1 MTRLLRIGLTGGIA
15 SGKSAVSARFR
26 ELGVAVIDADE
37 SARRVVAPGTPGLDG
52 IVCQFGPD
60 LLDADGNLDRRRL
73 RTLIFSDPDK
83 RRTLE
88 SLLHPLIHADM
99 EREARL
105 ATGPY
110 VVMVIPLLVE
120 GGSRDRVD
128 RILVV
133 DVPEPMQLERL
144 QARDGASLHQ
154 ARAMLGAQAT
164 REKRLQ
170 AADDILQNVGTL
182 AELRGRTD
190 ALHQRYLQL
199 AAAKP

>member
-1 MTRLLRIGLTGGIA
+1 MTRPLRIGLTGGIA
-15 SGKSAVSARFR
+15 SGKSSVSARFR
-26 ELGVAVIDADE
+26 ELGVSVIDADE
-37 SARRVVAPGTPGLDG
+37 SARRVVAPGTPGLAA
-52 IVCQFGPD
+52 VLREFGPD

-73 RTLIFSDPDK
+73 RTLVFSDPDK
-83 RRTLE
+83 RRSLE
-88 SLLHPLIHADM
+88 SILHPLIHADM
-99 EREARL
+99 EREATL

-110 VVMVIPLLVE
+110 LIMVIPLLVE
-120 GGSRDRVD
+120 RASRNRVD

-133 DVPEPMQLERL
+133 DVPEPLQLERL
-144 QARDGASLHQ
+144 QARDGASLDQ